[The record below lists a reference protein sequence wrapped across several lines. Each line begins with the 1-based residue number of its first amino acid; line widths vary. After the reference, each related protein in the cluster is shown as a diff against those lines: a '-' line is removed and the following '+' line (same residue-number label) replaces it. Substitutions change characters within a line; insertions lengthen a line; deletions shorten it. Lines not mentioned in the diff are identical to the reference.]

1 MTLNNTLKM
10 QKYNKLVI
18 AAIIG
23 FASGIMFIIY
33 FKKHTSLY
41 FANDVSFEI
50 NPLEIFSIGVNIF
63 LAIYI
68 TRTLSKKN
76 DQEKS
81 EKELIINYL
90 KDFQLEY
97 NSKTNKLL
105 ECEDFETPLTN
116 SCFKTLRTRI
126 NSILALAEE
135 NKIIENNDETAS
147 KIKQKISEIWELFTD
162 TPRTANSRANQA
174 TKDGIQ
180 TLRFEK
186 IGKIEAASI
195 DLDKLIFQLAM
206 KINRR

>member
-1 MTLNNTLKM
+1 M
-10 QKYNKLVI
+10 QKNNNI
-18 AAIIG
+18 AIASILG
-23 FASGIMFIIY
+23 FAAGIIFIII
-33 FKKHTSLY
+33 FKKYSTLY

-81 EKELIINYL
+81 EKELVINYL

-97 NSKTNKLL
+97 NTRTNKLL
-105 ECEDFETPLTN
+105 EYEDFETPLTN
-116 SCFKTLRTRI
+116 SCFKALRVRV
-126 NSILALAEE
+126 NSILSLAEE
-135 NKIIENNDETAS
+135 NSIIVKNDETAS
-147 KIKQKISEIWELFTD
+147 KIRQKISEIWELFTD
-162 TPRTANSRANQA
+162 TPRTVNTRANQA
-174 TKDGIQ
+174 IKDGIQ
-180 TLRFEK
+180 TLRLEK

-206 KINRR
+206 KINRK

>member
-1 MTLNNTLKM
+1 M
-10 QKYNKLVI
+10 QKYNKI
-18 AAIIG
+18 AITSIIG
-23 FASGIMFIIY
+23 FATGVMFIVI
-33 FKKHTSLY
+33 FKKYSTLY

-68 TRTLSKKN
+68 TSTLSKKN

-97 NSKTNKLL
+97 NTKTNKLL

-116 SCFKTLRTRI
+116 SCFKTLRTRV

-135 NKIIENNDETAS
+135 NSIIANNDETAS
-147 KIKQKISEIWELFTD
+147 NIRQKISEIWELFTD
-162 TPRTANSRANQA
+162 TPRTANTRASQA

-180 TLRFEK
+180 ALRLEK
-186 IGKIEAASI
+186 ISKIEAASI

-206 KINRR
+206 KINRK

>member
-1 MTLNNTLKM
+1 M
-10 QKYNKLVI
+10 QKNIKTII
-18 AAIIG
+18 ASICG
-23 FASGIMFIIY
+23 FATGIIFIIF
-33 FKKHTSLY
+33 FKKYSTIY
-41 FANDVSFEI
+41 IANDLSLEI

-68 TRTLSKKN
+68 TRTLAKKT

-97 NSKTNKLL
+97 STKTNKLL

-116 SCFKTLRTRI
+116 SCFKALRTRV
-126 NSILALAEE
+126 NSIIALVVE
-135 NKIIENNDETAS
+135 NSIIADDDDTAS
-147 KIKQKISEIWELFTD
+147 KIKLKISEIWELFTD
-162 TPRTANSRANQA
+162 TPRTADASANQA
-174 TKDGIQ
+174 IRDGIEV
-180 TLRFEK
+180 LRLEK

-206 KINRR
+206 KINRK

>member
-1 MTLNNTLKM
+1 M
-10 QKYNKLVI
+10 QRYNKI
-18 AAIIG
+18 AIASILG
-23 FASGIMFIIY
+23 FAAGIMFIIF
-33 FKKHTSLY
+33 FKKYSALY

-63 LAIYI
+63 LAVYI

-97 NSKTNKLL
+97 NTKTNKLL

-135 NKIIENNDETAS
+135 NSIIANNDETAS
-147 KIKQKISEIWELFTD
+147 KIRQKISDIWELFTD

-174 TKDGIQ
+174 TKSGIQ
-180 TLRFEK
+180 ILRLEK
-186 IGKIEAASI
+186 TGKIEAASI

-206 KINRR
+206 KITRK

>member
-1 MTLNNTLKM
+1 MTLNNILKM
-10 QKYNKLVI
+10 QKYNKILI
-18 AAIIG
+18 ASVLG
-23 FASGIMFIIY
+23 FLSGIIFIIL
-33 FKKHTSLY
+33 FKKCTTLY

-50 NPLEIFSIGVNIF
+50 NPLEIFSIGINIF

-97 NSKTNKLL
+97 NIKTNKIL
-105 ECEDFETPLTN
+105 ECDDYETPLTN

-126 NSILALAEE
+126 NSILTLAEE
-135 NKIIENNDETAS
+135 NNVIENNDETVS

-180 TLRFEK
+180 TLRLEK

-195 DLDKLIFQLAM
+195 DFDKLIFQLAM
-206 KINRR
+206 KINRK

>member
-1 MTLNNTLKM
+1 M
-10 QKYNKLVI
+10 QKYNKI
-18 AAIIG
+18 AIASILG
-23 FASGIMFIIY
+23 FAAGIMFIIF
-33 FKKHTSLY
+33 FKKYSTLY
-41 FANDVSFEI
+41 FADDVSFEI
-50 NPLEIFSIGVNIF
+50 NPLEIFSTGVNVF

-81 EKELIINYL
+81 EKEIIINYL

-97 NSKTNKLL
+97 NSKTTKLL

-116 SCFKTLRTRI
+116 SCFKTIRTRV

-135 NKIIENNDETAS
+135 NNIIPPNDETAS
-147 KIKQKISEIWELFTD
+147 KIRQKISEIWELFTD

-180 TLRFEK
+180 TLRLER

-206 KINRR
+206 KINRK

>member
-1 MTLNNTLKM
+1 M
-10 QKYNKLVI
+10 QKDNKSAIASIFGFVAGVI
-18 AAIIG
+18 
-23 FASGIMFIIY
+23 FIII
-33 FKKHTSLY
+33 FKKYSTLY

-50 NPLEIFSIGVNIF
+50 NPMEILSIGVNIF

-97 NSKTNKLL
+97 NTKTNKLL

-116 SCFKTLRTRI
+116 SCFKILRTRV

-135 NKIIENNDETAS
+135 NSIIANNDETAS
-147 KIKQKISEIWELFTD
+147 KIRQKISEIWELFTD

-180 TLRFEK
+180 TLRLEK

-195 DLDKLIFQLAM
+195 DFDKLIFQLAM
-206 KINRR
+206 KINRK

>member
-1 MTLNNTLKM
+1 M
-10 QKYNKLVI
+10 QKNYKI
-18 AAIIG
+18 AIASIFG
-23 FASGIMFIIY
+23 FATGIIFLIL
-33 FKKHTSLY
+33 FKKYSILY

-97 NSKTNKLL
+97 NTKTNKLL

-116 SCFKTLRTRI
+116 SCFKTLRTRV

-135 NKIIENNDETAS
+135 NNIIANNDETAS
-147 KIKQKISEIWELFTD
+147 KIRQKISEIWELFTD
-162 TPRTANSRANQA
+162 TPRTANTRANHA
-174 TKDGIQ
+174 TKVGIKA
-180 TLRFEK
+180 LRLEK

-206 KINRR
+206 KINRK

>member
-1 MTLNNTLKM
+1 M
-10 QKYNKLVI
+10 QKYNKIVI
-18 AAIIG
+18 AGIIG
-23 FASGIMFIIY
+23 FASGIMFIIF
-33 FKKHTSLY
+33 FKKYTSLY
-41 FANDVSFEI
+41 FANDISFEI
-50 NPLEIFSIGVNIF
+50 NPLEIISIGVNIF

-68 TRTLSKKN
+68 TRILSKKN
-76 DQEKS
+76 DQEKT

-135 NKIIENNDETAS
+135 NKIIANNDATAS
-147 KIKQKISEIWELFTD
+147 KIKQKITEIWELFTD
-162 TPRTANSRANQA
+162 TPRRANSGANQA
-174 TKDGIQ
+174 IKDGIQ
-180 TLRFEK
+180 TLRLEK
-186 IGKIEAASI
+186 IGKIESASI
-195 DLDKLIFQLAM
+195 DLDKLILQLAM

>member
-1 MTLNNTLKM
+1 M
-10 QKYNKLVI
+10 QKYNKIVI
-18 AAIIG
+18 AAILG
-23 FASGIMFIIY
+23 FASGIIFIIFY
-33 FKKHTSLY
+33 KKHTTLF

-50 NPLEIFSIGVNIF
+50 NPLEIFSIGANVF

-97 NSKTNKLL
+97 KSKTNKLL
-105 ECEDFETPLTN
+105 EYEDFETPFTN
-116 SCFKTLRTRI
+116 SCFKTLRMRI

-135 NKIIENNDETAS
+135 NKIIKDNDETAS
-147 KIKQKISEIWELFTD
+147 KIKEKISEIWVLFTD
-162 TPRTANSRANQA
+162 TPRRAKSRANQA

-180 TLRFEK
+180 TLKFER

>member
-1 MTLNNTLKM
+1 M
-10 QKYNKLVI
+10 QKNNKI
-18 AAIIG
+18 AIVSILGFVAGII
-23 FASGIMFIIY
+23 FIIF
-33 FKKHTSLY
+33 FKKYSTLY

-97 NSKTNKLL
+97 NTKTNKLL

-116 SCFKTLRTRI
+116 SCFKTLRTRVK
-126 NSILALAEE
+126 SIIGLAEE
-135 NKIIENNDETAS
+135 NSIIASNDETAY

-162 TPRTANSRANQA
+162 TPRTANTRANQA
-174 TKDGIQ
+174 TKDGIL
-180 TLRFEK
+180 TLRLEK

-206 KINRR
+206 KINRK

>member
-1 MTLNNTLKM
+1 MM
-10 QKYNKLVI
+10 QKNNKIAI
-18 AAIIG
+18 AAILG
-23 FASGIMFIIY
+23 FAAGIMFIIF
-33 FKKHTSLY
+33 FKKYTTLY

-97 NSKTNKLL
+97 NSKTSKLL

-135 NKIIENNDETAS
+135 NNTIVNNDETAT
-147 KIKQKISEIWELFTD
+147 KIRQKISEIWELFTD
-162 TPRTANSRANQA
+162 TPRTAHTRANQA
-174 TKDGIQ
+174 IKDGIQ
-180 TLRFEK
+180 ALRLEK

-206 KINRR
+206 KINRK

>member
-1 MTLNNTLKM
+1 M
-10 QKYNKLVI
+10 QKNNKI
-18 AAIIG
+18 AIVSILGFVAGII
-23 FASGIMFIIY
+23 FIIF
-33 FKKHTSLY
+33 FKKYSTLY

-81 EKELIINYL
+81 ESELIINYL
-90 KDFQLEY
+90 KDVQLEY
-97 NSKTNKLL
+97 NTKTNKLL

-116 SCFKTLRTRI
+116 SCFKTLRTRVK
-126 NSILALAEE
+126 SIIGLAEE
-135 NKIIENNDETAS
+135 NSIIASNDETAY

-162 TPRTANSRANQA
+162 TPRTANTRANQA
-174 TKDGIQ
+174 TKDGIL
-180 TLRFEK
+180 TLRLEK

-206 KINRR
+206 KINRK

>member
-1 MTLNNTLKM
+1 M
-10 QKYNKLVI
+10 QKNNKI
-18 AAIIG
+18 AIASILG
-23 FASGIMFIIY
+23 FAAGLIFTII
-33 FKKHTSLY
+33 FKKYSTLY

-50 NPLEIFSIGVNIF
+50 NPLEIFSIGINIF

-68 TRTLSKKN
+68 TSTLSKKN

-97 NSKTNKLL
+97 NKKTNKLL

-116 SCFKTLRTRI
+116 SCFKTLRIRI
-126 NSILALAEE
+126 NSTLALAEE
-135 NKIIENNDETAS
+135 NSLINNNDETVS

-162 TPRTANSRANQA
+162 TPRTANTRANHA
-174 TKDGIQ
+174 TKVGIKA
-180 TLRFEK
+180 LRLEK

-206 KINRR
+206 KINRK

>member
-1 MTLNNTLKM
+1 M
-10 QKYNKLVI
+10 QKNNKIGI
-18 AAIIG
+18 ASILG
-23 FASGIMFIIY
+23 FAAGIIFIII
-33 FKKHTSLY
+33 FKKYSTLY

-50 NPLEIFSIGVNIF
+50 NPLEIFSIGINVF

-68 TRTLSKKN
+68 TSTLSKKN

-97 NSKTNKLL
+97 NTKTNKLL

-116 SCFKTLRTRI
+116 SCFKTLRIRI
-126 NSILALAEE
+126 NSTLALAEE
-135 NKIIENNDETAS
+135 NSLINNNDETVS
-147 KIKQKISEIWELFTD
+147 KIRQKISEIWELFTD
-162 TPRTANSRANQA
+162 TPRTANTRANHA
-174 TKDGIQ
+174 TKVGIKA
-180 TLRFEK
+180 LRLEK

-206 KINRR
+206 KINRK

>member
-1 MTLNNTLKM
+1 M
-10 QKYNKLVI
+10 QKYNKI
-18 AAIIG
+18 AIASIIG
-23 FASGIMFIIY
+23 FAAGIIFIIL
-33 FKKHTSLY
+33 FKKYSTLY

-50 NPLEIFSIGVNIF
+50 NPLEIFSIIVNIF

-90 KDFQLEY
+90 KVFQLEY
-97 NSKTNKLL
+97 NTKTNKLL

-116 SCFKTLRTRI
+116 SYFKTLRTRV

-135 NKIIENNDETAS
+135 NSIIANNDETAS
-147 KIKQKISEIWELFTD
+147 KIRQKISEIWELFTD
-162 TPRTANSRANQA
+162 TPRTANTRANQA
-174 TKDGIQ
+174 TKNGIQ
-180 TLRFEK
+180 ALRLEK

-206 KINRR
+206 KINRK

>member
-1 MTLNNTLKM
+1 M
-10 QKYNKLVI
+10 QKNNKI
-18 AAIIG
+18 AIASILG
-23 FASGIMFIIY
+23 FAAGLIFTII
-33 FKKHTSLY
+33 FKKYSTLY

-50 NPLEIFSIGVNIF
+50 NPLEIFSIGINIF
-63 LAIYI
+63 LAISI
-68 TRTLSKKN
+68 TSTLSKKN

-97 NSKTNKLL
+97 NKKTNKLL

-116 SCFKTLRTRI
+116 SCFKTLRIRI
-126 NSILALAEE
+126 NSTLALAEE
-135 NKIIENNDETAS
+135 NSLINNNDETVS

-162 TPRTANSRANQA
+162 TPRTANTRANHA
-174 TKDGIQ
+174 TKVGIKA
-180 TLRFEK
+180 LRLEK

-206 KINRR
+206 KINRK

>member
-1 MTLNNTLKM
+1 M
-10 QKYNKLVI
+10 QKYNKIVI
-18 AAIIG
+18 AAILG
-23 FASGIMFIIY
+23 FASGIIFIIF
-33 FKKHTSLY
+33 FKKRTTLF

-50 NPLEIFSIGVNIF
+50 NPLEIFSIGANVF

-81 EKELIINYL
+81 EKELVINYL

-97 NSKTNKLL
+97 KSKTNKLL

-116 SCFKTLRTRI
+116 SCFKTLRMRI

-135 NKIIENNDETAS
+135 NMIIEDNDETAS

-162 TPRTANSRANQA
+162 TPRTPKSRANQA
-174 TKDGIQ
+174 IKDGIQ
-180 TLRFEK
+180 TLRFER

>member
-1 MTLNNTLKM
+1 M
-10 QKYNKLVI
+10 QKYNKIVI
-18 AAIIG
+18 AAILG
-23 FASGIMFIIY
+23 FAAGVVFIIF
-33 FKKHTSLY
+33 FKKYSTLY
-41 FANDVSFEI
+41 FANDISFEI
-50 NPLEIFSIGVNIF
+50 NPLEIFSIGVNVF
-63 LAIYI
+63 LAFYI

-90 KDFQLEY
+90 KDYQIEF
-97 NSKTNKLL
+97 NNKTNKLL

-135 NKIIENNDETAS
+135 NNIIENNDETAA
-147 KIKQKISEIWELFTD
+147 KIKQKVSDIWELFTD
-162 TPRTANSRANQA
+162 TPRSANPRANQA
-174 TKDGIQ
+174 TKEGIQ
-180 TLRFEK
+180 TLRLEK
-186 IGKIEAASI
+186 IAKIEAASI